1 MVTSDKKIGSDMTL
15 FSPSSS
21 WASEEHHLFSDS
33 VQKFYEHEMVP
44 NVENWNERGIVD
56 RDFWLKAG
64 AAGIMGGSVAEEYGG
79 SGGDMGFDSVALYEQ
94 SRAGDGSWGYGI
106 QSIVIHYITAYGSP
120 EQKANWLPKLVS
132 GEKIGAL
139 AMTEPGAGSDVQS
152 IKTSAQKDGNQY
164 TINGS
169 KIFITNGQS
178 ADLVIVTSKT
188 DKDAGAKGVSL
199 IMVDTSK
206 VDGFRRGKNLK
217 KLGLKGNDTS
227 ELFFENVKVPL
238 TNLIGEEE
246 GQGFYQLMKQL
257 PWERLLIGITALGA
271 IDYALDQTVNY
282 VQQRNAFGK
291 RIMDFQNTRFKLAE
305 VKTKAEILRSFVNDC
320 ISRLKENKL
329 DAATASMAKWW
340 GSQVQNEVMDE
351 CLQLHGGYG
360 FMMEYPIARM
370 YADARVQS
378 IYGGTNE
385 IMKELIARSI
395 DK

>member
-1 MVTSDKKIGSDMTL
+1 MTL
-15 FSPSSS
+15 YSPCST
-21 WASEEHHLFSDS
+21 WATQEHHLFAES
-33 VQKFYEHEMVP
+33 VQKFYEQEMTP
-44 NVENWNERGIVD
+44 HVEKWNEKGIVD
-56 RDFWLKAG
+56 REFWLKAG
-64 AAGIMGGSVAEEYGG
+64 DAGIMGGSVQEEFGG
-79 SGGDMGFDSVALYEQ
+79 SGGDIGFDSVALYEQ
-94 SRAGDGSWGYGI
+94 ARAGDGSWGYGI
-106 QSIVIHYITAYGSP
+106 QSIVIHYLTAYGSH
-120 EQKANWLPKLVS
+120 EQKTKWLPKLVS

-152 IKTSAQKDGNQY
+152 ISTTARREGNQY

-178 ADLVIVTSKT
+178 ADLIIVTSKT
-188 DKDAGAKGVSL
+188 TKNEGAKGVSL
-199 IMVDTSK
+199 IMVETSNA
-206 VDGFRRGKNLK
+206 DGFRRGKNLK

-238 TNLIGEEE
+238 TNLIGDEE
-246 GQGFYQLMKQL
+246 GQGFYQLMRQL

-271 IDYALDQTVNY
+271 IDYALDETIRY
-282 VQQRNAFGK
+282 VQERNAFGK

-305 VKTKAEILRSFVNDC
+305 VKTKAEILRSFINDC
-320 ISRLKENKL
+320 ILRLKENKL

-360 FMMEYPIARM
+360 FMMEYPIAKM